1 MAESIFISADLKNK
15 AAVYNELIPQIE
27 ALLSGENNEIATLA
41 NVAAAIQQVFHHH
54 WTGFYIVRG
63 NELVLGPFQGPI
75 ACTRIAFGRGVCGSA
90 WKEKRTFVVDNV
102 EEFPGHIACSAL
114 SKSEIVVPV
123 FHTNGEV
130 AAVLD
135 IDSEFLA
142 AFDNYDQEGLE
153 KICSLISKLIYA

>member
-1 MAESIFISADLKNK
+1 
-15 AAVYNELIPQIE
+15 
-27 ALLSGENNEIATLA
+27 
-41 NVAAAIQQVFHHH
+41 
-54 WTGFYIVRG
+54 
-63 NELVLGPFQGPI
+63 
-75 ACTRIAFGRGVCGSA
+75 VCGSA

-114 SKSEIVVPV
+114 SKSEIVIPV

-142 AFDNYDQEGLE
+142 AFDDYDQEGLE